1 PTGLWDFRLE
11 APRASTRHLV
21 LRLPED
27 LSYRTGDHFGVYPR
41 NRPERVAAVLERL
54 GVAPDTVVVLESDA
68 PSVRYLPLGKPVTA
82 GQLLRDFVELQDPV
96 ARADVRRLLPYAACP
111 QTRAE
116 LEAMIAEDEA
126 AQARFQRELADRRV
140 SAADL
145 LARYPAL
152 RPSFAA
158 FLDLCPPRRPRFYSI
173 ASSALVSPREL
184 ADRRVSAADLLARYP
199 ALRPSF
205 AAFLDLCPPRRP
217 RFYSIA
223 SSALVSPRELALT
236 VGTVAGRAWAGAG
249 EYQGVAS
256 TYLRDLARGE
266 RVTGFLRTPEPAF
279 APVDDPRLPMI
290 LIGPGTGFAP

>member
-184 ADRRVSAADLLARYP
+184 A
-199 ALRPSF
+199 
-205 AAFLDLCPPRRP
+205 
-217 RFYSIA
+217 
-223 SSALVSPRELALT
+223 LT

>member
-1 PTGLWDFRLE
+1 
-11 APRASTRHLV
+11 
-21 LRLPED
+21 
-27 LSYRTGDHFGVYPR
+27 
-41 NRPERVAAVLERL
+41 
-54 GVAPDTVVVLESDA
+54 
-68 PSVRYLPLGKPVTA
+68 
-82 GQLLRDFVELQDPV
+82 
-96 ARADVRRLLPYAACP
+96 
-111 QTRAE
+111 TRAE

-126 AQARFQRELADRRV
+126 AQARFQRELA
-140 SAADL
+140 
-145 LARYPAL
+145 Y
-152 RPSFAA
+152 
-158 FLDLCPPRRPRFYSI
+158 
-173 ASSALVSPREL
+173 
-184 ADRRVSAADLLARYP
+184 RRVSAADLLARYP

-290 LIGPGTGFAP
+290 LIGPGTGFAPFRGFLEERAAQQAQGREVAPSLVFFGCRHPEHDWLYREEMQRWAAQGVARLHLAFSTVASHPHRFVQDALWDARADVWAALQAGATVYVCGDGRQMAPAVRDTLIRIHAERSGGTRERASAWLQDLIKAARYRQDIYGDS